1 LKTIKNLF
9 KIFMILLLFCIGS
22 SAFLLYG
29 PFEKPRDLWINTAM
43 STYTHQYLATF
54 LFPKSTIDKVLS
66 KNSINDKNEKVNIK
80 SIDIKNMESL
90 SAFNSI
96 KSENPNY
103 QPDINKSSGSINNY
117 CNLTSVSGQGFK
129 GYLLTISD
137 PSIVSVDVT
146 ENLNESGI
154 KIKDYIKTRK
164 ISAAINGGGFKDD
177 GGHGHG
183 GNPLGIIIKDDQI
196 IYAEDKPSYNFVGFN
211 EDSILITGNYSL
223 NEIKKMNI
231 RDGVSYFCRL
241 IVNGKSL
248 IEESTSNSGIQP
260 RTAIGQ
266 TKDGKILMLV
276 IDGRQLH
283 SIGATLKQ
291 VQDILL
297 EHGAYNAVSL
307 DGGSSSVMYYNNQ
320 IISKP
325 SSQYGERFLP
335 SIFIV
340 R

>member
-1 LKTIKNLF
+1 MKTIKNIF
-9 KIFMILLLFCIGS
+9 KTFMILLLLCICS
-22 SAFLLYG
+22 TAFLLYG
-29 PFEKPRDLWINTAM
+29 PFEKPRELWINTAM
-43 STYTHQYLATF
+43 STYSHQYLATF

-66 KNSINDKNEKVNIK
+66 KNSINDKNEKVNIG
-80 SIDIKNMESL
+80 SIDIKNLESL
-90 SAFNSI
+90 SAFNF
-96 KSENPNY
+96 
-103 QPDINKSSGSINNY
+103 NKSNNTNLQEKSNESDDYEDDY
-117 CNLTSVSGQGFK
+117 CNLNFISGQGFK

-137 PSIVSVDVT
+137 PSMVSVDVT
-146 ENLNESGI
+146 ENLNEKGF
-154 KIKDYIKTRK
+154 KIGDYIKTK
-164 ISAAINGGGFKDD
+164 KVSAAINGGGFKDD

-183 GNPLGIIIKDDQI
+183 GIPLGIIIKDNNI

-211 EDSILITGNYSL
+211 KDNILITGNFSL

-241 IVNGKSL
+241 IVNGTGL
-248 IEESTSNSGIQP
+248 IEESTNNSGIQP

-291 VQDILL
+291 VQDTLL
-297 EHGAYNAVSL
+297 EYGAYNAVSL
-307 DGGSSSVMYYNNQ
+307 DGGSSSVMYYKNEMV
-320 IISKP
+320 SKP

-340 R
+340 K